1 MIEKELPMTSNKN
14 HLNRRDILKQFGAG
28 TIGLIAGQ
36 KFLGPADSYAAPG
49 SPLAPKGRLYQKE
62 APPAKVALIKGNDRR
77 EIVYQALKKIE
88 DQILSSIGGKKILIK
103 PNFVWCDIPLC
114 ATHVDAVRAILD
126 FLTPHYKQQI
136 IIGESTAMRKPT
148 TEGFKNYGYLALEK
162 EYNIKIVDLN
172 ENPSYEYRYVFG
184 EGHKPLPVRIISA
197 FLDPNTYIISAA
209 RMKTHDRVLV
219 TLSLKNVL
227 LGAPLNDY
235 SKNDKWLLH
244 TGENIINNFCHFNMF
259 HLAQE
264 IYPDLAVIDGFE
276 AMEGN
281 GPTHGTPVDSRV
293 ALASPDPLAADTVA
307 TKIMGFDPDR
317 ILYLRAMNE
326 AGMGQA
332 DLEKIDVIGTALDQC
347 QYKFKPHEYM
357 AKVYQL

>member
-1 MIEKELPMTSNKN
+1 MAN
-14 HLNRRDILKQFGAG
+14 HKYSLSRRDILKGFAAG
-28 TIGLIAGQ
+28 TVGLSFGRE
-36 KFLGPADSYAAPG
+36 FLGPTVSYAAPG
-49 SPLAPKGRLYQKE
+49 SSLAPRGHLYQKQ

-77 EIVYQALKKIE
+77 EIVYQALEKIE
-88 DQILSSIGGKKILIK
+88 DEVLASIGGKKILIK
-103 PNFVWCDIPLC
+103 PNFVSCDIPLC

-136 IIGESTAMRKPT
+136 IIGESTAMKKRTP
-148 TEGFKNYGYLALEK
+148 EGFKNYGYLALQK
-162 EYNIKIVDLN
+162 EYNVKLVDLN

-197 FLDPNTYIISAA
+197 FLDKNTYIISAA

-235 SKNDKWLLH
+235 SKNDKWSLH

-293 ALASPDPLAADTVA
+293 ALASLDPLAADTVA
-307 TKIMGFDPDR
+307 TKIMGFGPEL
-317 ILYLRAMNE
+317 ILYFRAMNE

-332 DLEKIDVIGTALDQC
+332 DLEKIEVIGTRLDQC

-357 AKVYQL
+357 AKLYNL